1 MTVSQIHLWI
11 MWDYSLDNNERI
23 NLNKNLYD
31 SAKEFV
37 KDIHYEHLKNNNS
50 FDDSKY
56 EDIKNTLRKE
66 IVANKNRSLEIAQ
79 ESIDLF
85 KSKKY

>member
-1 MTVSQIHLWI
+1 MDYV
-11 MWDYSLDNNERI
+11 DYSLENNERI

-37 KDIHYEHLKNNNS
+37 KDIHYEHLKNNKS

-66 IVANKNRSLEIAQ
+66 NFVVRKWTNISKNG
-79 ESIDLF
+79 
-85 KSKKY
+85 SKFG